1 PSTREEGLVAERTD
15 AADVAEDAD
24 SLSMAFL
31 LVLERLSPLERAVF
45 LLHDVFDYRYA
56 EIAGILGR
64 SEESCRQLAVRARR
78 HVEEHSPRFEASRE
92 RRGGPAPPLFRAAGA
107 GQHRDAPRAA
117 PPAAR

>member
-92 RRGGPAPPLFRAAGA
+92 RREEL
-107 GQHRDAPRAA
+107 
-117 PPAAR
+117 AARFFDAVEQGNNG